1 MAKVQRNQP
10 CPCGSGQKAKRC
22 CHGPTKFVDLR
33 AMPLEMGQEALDVLA
48 GTEKAEMRALF
59 DQMVY
64 LPELDL
70 SLQVPLP
77 AILTPDVDRAVRA
90 LRQDDGDEFDRAL
103 EKVVP
108 MVDTLNRRIDLAKA
122 VVALRDDGRIS
133 PKLAAIAVFDLDRPD
148 SSLFMSSVAESI
160 GVLAGQ
166 ERTPTGLLVA
176 AR

>member
-1 MAKVQRNQP
+1 
-10 CPCGSGQKAKRC
+10 
-22 CHGPTKFVDLR
+22 
-33 AMPLEMGQEALDVLA
+33 MPLEMTQEALDVLV
-48 GTEKAEMRALF
+48 GTGETEMRALF
-59 DQMVY
+59 DQLAH

-108 MVDTLNRRIDLAKA
+108 MVDTLDRRIDLAQ
-122 VVALRDDGRIS
+122 
-133 PKLAAIAVFDLDRPD
+133 AVFELDRPE
-148 SSLFMSSVAESI
+148 STLFMSSVAESI
-160 GVLAGQ
+160 GILAG
-166 ERTPTGLLVA
+166 EGRTPTGLLVA

>member
-22 CHGPTKFVDLR
+22 CHGPQQFVDVR
-33 AMPLEMGQEALDVLA
+33 IMPLDMSQEALDTLV
-48 GTEKAEMRALF
+48 GTGKVEMRALF
-59 DQMVY
+59 DQLLY

-77 AILTPDVDRAVRA
+77 GVLTPEIDRAIRA
-90 LRQDDGDEFDRAL
+90 LRDDDGDEFDRAVAQ
-103 EKVVP
+103 VVP
-108 MVDTLNRRIDLAKA
+108 TLDTISRRIALALA
-122 VVALRDDGRIS
+122 VIALRDQGRIS
-133 PKLAAIAVFDLDRPD
+133 PKLAAMAVFELDRPE
-148 SSLFMSSVAESI
+148 STLFLSSVAESI

-166 ERTPTGLLVA
+166 QRTPTGLVVA

>member
-1 MAKVQRNQP
+1 
-10 CPCGSGQKAKRC
+10 
-22 CHGPTKFVDLR
+22 
-33 AMPLEMGQEALDVLA
+33 
-48 GTEKAEMRALF
+48 MRALF
-59 DQMVY
+59 DQLAH

-108 MVDTLNRRIDLAKA
+108 MVDTLDRRIDLAQ
-122 VVALRDDGRIS
+122 
-133 PKLAAIAVFDLDRPD
+133 AVFELDRPE
-148 SSLFMSSVAESI
+148 STLFMSSVAESI
-160 GVLAGQ
+160 GILAG
-166 ERTPTGLLVA
+166 EGRTPTGLLVA